1 MKGGHIL
8 LLEILNVD
16 TSFNQNRIL
25 SNDEMRPQFI
35 YCTDLRGGNREM
47 KTPPLIISTDEMRPQ
62 LQIIYMYVLHGLKR
76 VIMK

>member
-1 MKGGHIL
+1 M
-8 LLEILNVD
+8 LEILNVD
-16 TSFNQNRIL
+16 TSFNQNCIL

-35 YCTDLRGGNREM
+35 YCTDLRGSNREM
-47 KTPPLIISTDEMRPQ
+47 KTPPLIISTNEMRPQ